1 MKTNKQ
7 ILKNEGEMMKQ
18 VKITEKE
25 SRIIG
30 SVLSQKLNVKLGKS
44 FNARELL
51 PYLSDDYIRFSI
63 LHCINQISEKSIN
76 KFGIAKEIKSLKI
89 KLNK

>member
-1 MKTNKQ
+1 MQ
-7 ILKNEGEMMKQ
+7 I
-18 VKITEKE
+18 VITDKE
-25 SRIIG
+25 AQLIG
-30 SVLSQKLNVKLGKS
+30 SVLSQKLNVKLDKT
-44 FNARELL
+44 FNASQLT